1 MKEMKILSPLDSI
14 EEVDELAKAGAG
26 EFFCGVLEDSWYEK
40 YPVISINRRPAGKGH
55 FRRFED
61 LKEAVG
67 RAHARDIPVYFTVN
81 EHYYTNA
88 QYDLI
93 KWYLD
98 GAIDSGIDAFILTD
112 FGLLQFI
119 KEQGYPAAIHI
130 STGGTVFN
138 WRSVAFF
145 QQQGASNITFPRHLS
160 IAEIA
165 DITAMMPPM
174 ETTVFVLNS
183 RCINIDGFCTFQH
196 GLARKEVLPMF
207 KNACMLPFEVQ
218 VSSRDVNVP
227 FMLQAS
233 MIERQR
239 IWERVHVDDHPCGA
253 CAMYE
258 FQKLGIGSIKVVG
271 RGNPLE
277 RKVLDVQFL
286 KRLLDML
293 DGNISRT
300 EFYQIS
306 RKLYQQ
312 TYKRQCRPYMC
323 YYPEVMLDGAGGT

>member
-1 MKEMKILSPLDSI
+1 MFEKSP
-14 EEVDELAKAGAG
+14 AKFEKSPAKFENAPAKF
-26 EFFCGVLEDSWYEK
+26 EFA
-40 YPVISINRRPAGKGH
+40 PAK
-55 FRRFED
+55 FE
-61 LKEAVG
+61 
-67 RAHARDIPVYFTVN
+67 
-81 EHYYTNA
+81 NA
-88 QYDLI
+88 
-93 KWYLD
+93 
-98 GAIDSGIDAFILTD
+98 
-112 FGLLQFI
+112 
-119 KEQGYPAAIHI
+119 PAKFENAPAK
-130 STGGTVFN
+130 FEN
-138 WRSVAFF
+138 AP
-145 QQQGASNITFPRHLS
+145 A
-160 IAEIA
+160 
-165 DITAMMPPM
+165 
-174 ETTVFVLNS
+174 
-183 RCINIDGFCTFQH
+183 
-196 GLARKEVLPMF
+196 KF

-258 FQKLGIGSIKVVG
+258 FQKLGIGSMKVVG

-277 RKVLDVQFL
+277 RKVLDIQFL

-293 DGNISRT
+293 DGNISRS

-312 TYKRQCRPYMC
+312 TYSRQCRSHMC

>member
-1 MKEMKILSPLDSI
+1 MKILSPLDSI
-14 EEVDELAKAGAG
+14 EEVDDLAKAGAG
-26 EFFCGVLEDSWYEK
+26 EFFCGVLEDGWYEK

-61 LKEAVG
+61 LKEAVS
-67 RAHARDIPVYFTVN
+67 RAHGHGIPVYFTVN
-81 EHYYTNA
+81 EHYYTQA

-93 KWYLD
+93 RRYLE
-98 GAIDSGIDAFILTD
+98 GAVAAGIDAFILTD

-119 KEQGYPAAIHI
+119 KEQGYPAALHI

-145 QQQGASNITFPRHLS
+145 KELGAGNITFPRHLS
-160 IAEIA
+160 IAEITA
-165 DITAMMPPM
+165 ITAKMPAM

-207 KNACMLPFEVQ
+207 KNACMLPFDVQ
-218 VSSRDVNVP
+218 VCSRQENLP
-227 FMLQAS
+227 FIQQAC

-253 CAMYE
+253 CALFE
-258 FQKLGIGSIKVVG
+258 FQKLGIGSLKVVG

-277 RKVLDVQFL
+277 RKLADVRFL
-286 KRLLDML
+286 KNLLDRLDEKPGQAQFRATARML
-293 DGNISRT
+293 YTD
-300 EFYQIS
+300 
-306 RKLYQQ
+306 
-312 TYKRQCRPYMC
+312 TYKRECRAHMC
-323 YYPEVMLDGAGGT
+323 YYPEVMAAQQGGDED